1 MPFKGIVQVH
11 PTILLTL
18 SLLQTCI
25 CMTVSSK
32 VSFLKVHFQNMF
44 YWKNKSNYSKFL
56 FRIHYGR
63 NFIFW

>member
-11 PTILLTL
+11 PKILLTL

-25 CMTVSSK
+25 CMTFSTV
-32 VSFLKVHFQNMF
+32 VHFQNMF